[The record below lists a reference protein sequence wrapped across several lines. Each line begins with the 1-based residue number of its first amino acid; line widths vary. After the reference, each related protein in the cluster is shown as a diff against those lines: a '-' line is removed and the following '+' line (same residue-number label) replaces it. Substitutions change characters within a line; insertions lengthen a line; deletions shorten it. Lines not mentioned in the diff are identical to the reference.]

1 MRTRLAV
8 PAIGLSIASF
18 IAIQALSTES
28 HKMAPSVHEQHVATM
43 GTIDEK
49 ILPVESGQSAFAAI
63 GEIVTLLKNDPTT
76 DWSKVD
82 IDSLREHLVDMN
94 ELTLHTSVDSA
105 VEGKKVVFRV
115 SGEGRS
121 RRAIQ
126 AMMPAHAS
134 VLSAANLF
142 DVDVEK
148 IENGAIMRI
157 VFDTE
162 KQRQEIQALGF
173 YGIMAIGAHHQE
185 HHLQMAKGN
194 GHIH

>member
-1 MRTRLAV
+1 MRARLSV
-8 PAIGLSIASF
+8 PAIGLLIASF
-18 IAIQALSTES
+18 IAFQAFATES
-28 HKMAPSVHEQHVATM
+28 HKTNSAAHEQHTAM
-43 GTIDEK
+43 GAVSEK
-49 ILPVESGQSAFAAI
+49 IPPVEGGQSAFAAI
-63 GEIVTLLKNDPTT
+63 VEIVTLLKNDPKT
-76 DWSKVD
+76 DWNKVD
-82 IDSLREHLVDMN
+82 IDGLREHLVDMN
-94 ELTLHTSVDSA
+94 ELVLNTSVNST
-105 VEGKKVVFRV
+105 VEGNKVVFRV
-115 SGEGRS
+115 SGEGRA

-134 VLSAANLF
+134 VLSAANLY

-162 KQRQEIQALGF
+162 KQRQEIEALGF

-185 HHLQMAKGN
+185 HHLQMAKGD